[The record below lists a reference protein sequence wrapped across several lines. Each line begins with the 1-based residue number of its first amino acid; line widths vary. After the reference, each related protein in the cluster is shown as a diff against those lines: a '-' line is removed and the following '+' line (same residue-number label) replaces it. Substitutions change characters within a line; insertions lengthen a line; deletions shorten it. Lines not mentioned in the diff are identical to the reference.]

1 MRRLRISRRQQMK
14 RKTTNHYEDP
24 LPAGD
29 SMLAVEILYPEG
41 QETRESASE
50 RGDAKHH
57 GETEL
62 HGMALVESGKQEYN
76 ARKEAT

>member
-1 MRRLRISRRQQMK
+1 
-14 RKTTNHYEDP
+14 
-24 LPAGD
+24 
-29 SMLAVEILYPEG
+29 MLAIEILYPEG

-62 HGMALVESGKQEYN
+62 HGMAPVESGKEEHN

>member
-1 MRRLRISRRQQMK
+1 
-14 RKTTNHYEDP
+14 
-24 LPAGD
+24 
-29 SMLAVEILYPEG
+29 MLAIEILYPKG

-57 GETEL
+57 GETDL
-62 HGMALVESGKQEYN
+62 HRMALVESGKQEHD